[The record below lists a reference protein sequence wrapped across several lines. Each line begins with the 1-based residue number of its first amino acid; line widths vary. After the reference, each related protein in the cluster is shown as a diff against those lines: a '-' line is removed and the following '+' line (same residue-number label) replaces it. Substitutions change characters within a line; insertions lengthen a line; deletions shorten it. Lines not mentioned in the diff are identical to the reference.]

1 MIVTSVK
8 HTERKPAGSFVN
20 LSRMD
25 YELVCRIL
33 QLLEE
38 IGMDDEEL
46 SFLLGKRNQYFFD
59 LIDPRKKQKLKTDQ
73 LDPLP
78 AILGRPYSEII
89 PLDIQPG
96 EMIQL
101 HHATRKVDEKNNTI
115 TYSHI
120 VYPPD
125 GGHGTKISWQKKFV
139 TGIRRKVN
147 PVVQDFLGEK
157 VALGYFAEPRLAL
170 PLYLEMQRVLP
181 DGSFSAADLEKGLAV
196 LMRKGGP
203 LKKVK
208 IDSQLH
214 YYEPNGD

>member
-1 MIVTSVK
+1 MVAFTTK
-8 HTERKPAGSFVN
+8 HTERKPAGSFLN

-25 YELVCRIL
+25 YEVVCRIL
-33 QLLEE
+33 RLVQE
-38 IGMDDEEL
+38 IGMDDEEF

-101 HHATRKVDEKNNTI
+101 HHVTKKVNEEDNTV

-120 VYPPD
+120 VYPHEGGD
-125 GGHGTKISWQKKFV
+125 GMKVIWQKTFM
-139 TGIRRKVN
+139 TGVRRKAN
-147 PVVQDFLGEK
+147 PVVQEFLETT
-157 VALGYFAEPRLAL
+157 VASSYFAEPRLAL
-170 PLYLEMQRVLP
+170 PLYLEMKRVLA
-181 DGSFSAADLEKGLAV
+181 DGSFSTADLEKGLAV
-196 LMRKGGP
+196 LIRNGGP

-208 IDSQLH
+208 IDTQLH
-214 YYEPNGD
+214 YIRC